1 LISLPPGV
9 TINYNIKIIIN
20 DLNIE
25 IFEWCRDVGAKVWV
39 ENKPYDRRGI
49 AKEMPMVQFGHSKPC
64 YHLQDGSGSNV
75 MLNFNREDAG
85 TALAFM
91 MKFDNHII
99 SHNMREVEK
108 YVY

>member
-1 LISLPPGV
+1 MISLPNGV
-9 TINYNIKIIIN
+9 TINYNIKIVIT

-39 ENKPYDRRGI
+39 EDKPFDRRGI
-49 AKEMPMVQFGHSKPC
+49 AKEMPMVQFGRAKPC
-64 YHLQDGSGSNV
+64 YHLQDGSSDI
-75 MLNFNREDAG
+75 MLNFTSEDAG

-91 MKFDNHII
+91 MKFDGHII
-99 SHNMREVEK
+99 SHNMKEVEK

>member
-1 LISLPPGV
+1 MIALPPGV
-9 TINYNIKIIIN
+9 VINYNIKMIIN
-20 DLNIE
+20 SMPIE

-39 ENKPYDRRGI
+39 ENKPFDRRGI
-49 AKEMPMVQFGHSKPC
+49 AKEMPMIQFGRAKPC
-64 YHLQDGSGSNV
+64 YHLQDGTSNI

-91 MKFDNHII
+91 MKFDTYIV

>member
-1 LISLPPGV
+1 MIRLPPGV
-9 TINYNIKIIIN
+9 SINYNIKIVITN
-20 DLNIE
+20 LDIE

-39 ENKPYDRRGI
+39 EDKPFDRRGI
-49 AKEMPMVQFGHSKPC
+49 AKEMPMVQFGRAKPC
-64 YHLQDGSGSNV
+64 YHLQDGSSDI
-75 MLNFNREDAG
+75 MLNFTSEDAG

>member
-1 LISLPPGV
+1 MIRLPQGV
-9 TINYNIKIIIN
+9 TINYNIKIVIN
-20 DLNIE
+20 GLSVE

-39 ENKPYDRRGI
+39 EDKPFDRRGI
-49 AKEMPMVQFGHSKPC
+49 AKEMPMVQFGRAKPC
-64 YHLQDGSGSNV
+64 YHLQDGSSNV
-75 MLNFNREDAG
+75 MLNFTSEDAS

-91 MKFDNHII
+91 MKFDTCII